1 MQWNNIRVLPGTAT
15 LQLSMQLWIAAW
27 FHPNW
32 HPKNHW
38 RDVSLSS
45 TIIYCDCK
53 NWNGSSLKYDDYK
66 NKKKLDDVC
75 FSVNDDSS
83 MDDPPLLELGNTHL
97 CKSWFTCAVFYCTAG
112 SIVRLYLHV
121 NILSLDFLIQ
131 FIWNWLVLCTQTS
144 LLRITYK
151 SGGEKDASEE
161 HENSVVHQSPSDWLH
176 CEKCGWVQDGQKATM
191 VLDMDMHYA
200 LQAKVFNPTY

>member
-32 HPKNHW
+32 YPKNHW

-83 MDDPPLLELGNTHL
+83 MDDPPLLELGNTRL

-131 FIWNWLVLCTQTS
+131 FIWNWLVLYTNFLVEDNIQKWWRKRYIRRTWEQCIPPVSLWLAALWEVWLSTRWTESNHGAWHGHALRTS
-144 LLRITYK
+144 
-151 SGGEKDASEE
+151 G
-161 HENSVVHQSPSDWLH
+161 
-176 CEKCGWVQDGQKATM
+176 
-191 VLDMDMHYA
+191 
-200 LQAKVFNPTY
+200 